1 MVQRSL
7 SSSWGSWV
15 LGDLS
20 DAVWQT
26 ADLLSNAV
34 EVESLTVRPPARHG
48 LPPRVL
54 VVVPDQVSVMRLSML
69 VTGHG
74 GFVSFDGRFDQRRW
88 CANLGDLELTVA
100 TWSGTE
106 QAERD
111 TALHIA
117 RDGAAS
123 VSSSRSP
130 QLEPRVEGP
139 GVS

>member
-7 SSSWGSWV
+7 SSSWGSWL

-34 EVESLTVRPPARHG
+34 EVESLTVRPPAREG

-54 VVVPDQVSVMRLSML
+54 VVVPDQVSVMRLSMM

-74 GFVSFDGRFDQRRW
+74 AFVSFDGRFDQRRW
-88 CANLGDLELTVA
+88 CADLGDLELTVA

-111 TALHIA
+111 TARSIA
-117 RDGAAS
+117 RDSNTPLKTARPAS
-123 VSSSRSP
+123 SQAPEEVS
-130 QLEPRVEGP
+130 
-139 GVS
+139 